1 MNMTRKSS
9 SPMLKR
15 AGRDIMRAKSS
26 VRIPLAPR
34 ISLRMRPIRARRM
47 TRKSVGEKKY
57 FWMMSESTVP
67 VGNNRDGG
75 RWWHLCPSGP
85 ELLCTVRS
93 EAEKSLPGRVGQ
105 VGVLGPC
112 LLPPLCGPGKE
123 GLHPLQNA
131 FLAPLFL
138 TFQAIP
144 AQQS

>member
-67 VGNNRDGG
+67 VGNNRDHG
-75 RWWHLCPSGP
+75 HLCTSVLP
-85 ELLCTVRS
+85 LALCHWMGLCMARS
-93 EAEKSLPGRVGQ
+93 
-105 VGVLGPC
+105 
-112 LLPPLCGPGKE
+112 
-123 GLHPLQNA
+123 
-131 FLAPLFL
+131 
-138 TFQAIP
+138 
-144 AQQS
+144 